1 MNRTSRE
8 IVRETEVISG
18 SVYPEG
24 STAMS
29 RPSGS
34 CSIQK
39 IKAQKKTRMSR
50 GRRRGE
56 MRGGSSV

>member
-1 MNRTSRE
+1 MNKTSRE

-18 SVYPEG
+18 SVYPAG

-34 CSIQK
+34 CLIQK

>member
-50 GRRRGE
+50 GRRRE
-56 MRGGSSV
+56 R